1 MLWVLIWGL
10 LWAFKRLFLIPI
22 NWHCCCWPSGFK
34 TLMFF
39 LILFYNKYL
48 KNLFN
53 FHEHISLDFHVKVR
67 GLLKSFMLC
76 SPLYYKEY
84 GFLKF
89 IPLLLFLRA
98 LCFVFFSLFEFLLVF
113 DKIWKWQQYAFLSF
127 DGIFLYKKI
136 VLLAFIS

>member
-10 LWAFKRLFLIPI
+10 LWAFKFLFLIPI
-22 NWHCCCWPSGFK
+22 NWRCCCWPSGFK

-76 SPLYYKEY
+76 SLLYYKEY
-84 GFLKF
+84 RFLKF
-89 IPLLLFLRA
+89 IPLLLFLRP
-98 LCFVFFSLFEFLLVF
+98 LCFLFFPYSSFYWYLIRFENGNSMFFFIFWWYFL
-113 DKIWKWQQYAFLSF
+113 I
-127 DGIFLYKKI
+127 
-136 VLLAFIS
+136 